1 MLPGKTILTTNTSLE
16 AIKQEAYHRGA
27 LDTIIM
33 VRNAVRSK
41 FYCIEDM
48 CEEGMKCENCI
59 ASYLL
64 DLLNK
69 KEDGNNETWIF

>member
-1 MLPGKTILTTNTSLE
+1 MLPGKTIITTNTSLE

-48 CEEGMKCENCI
+48 CEEGMKCEDCI
-59 ASYLL
+59 GSYLL
-64 DLLNK
+64 DLL
-69 KEDGNNETWIF
+69 KERELKNEQR